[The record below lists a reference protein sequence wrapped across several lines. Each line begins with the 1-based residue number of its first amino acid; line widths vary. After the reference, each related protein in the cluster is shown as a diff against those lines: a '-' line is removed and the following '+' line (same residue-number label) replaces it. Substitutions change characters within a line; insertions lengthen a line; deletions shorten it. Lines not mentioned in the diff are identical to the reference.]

1 MALDTALMQR
11 LGLERPIIQ
20 APMAGGG
27 DTPELVTAVCEA
39 GGLGSIGCAYST
51 PEQIEAAASAVRA
64 RTNRPFGLNL
74 FAPLERPPL
83 PDQAESAVA
92 PVAAYHRALG
102 LPPPDL
108 PDSSPYV
115 FEDQLAAALDG
126 GASVIS
132 FAFGIPPEAAIEAV
146 KARGMLL
153 MGRATTVEEALALE
167 DAGFDAVVLQGIE
180 AGGHRGGFMTDL
192 ENGLIGL
199 IALVPQV
206 ADATRLPVVAS
217 GGIMDGRGVAAALLL
232 GAQAV
237 QMGTA
242 FLTCAESGIPKA
254 YRDAILDARENETRL
269 TRVFSGRPARGI
281 VNRFM
286 SEMAQ
291 AAEGC
296 AEAILPFP
304 LQNELTRPL
313 RKEAARQG
321 RAEYLSLWAGQGVRL
336 SRRQGAAELMASL
349 HAETQ
354 AAIDRLSDGGKN
366 G

>member
-1 MALDTALMQR
+1 MALETPLMRR

-27 DTPELVTAVCEA
+27 DTPALATAVCEA

-83 PDQAESAVA
+83 PDHAELAVA
-92 PVAAYHRALG
+92 CVADYNRSLG
-102 LPPPDL
+102 LPPPQL
-108 PDSSPYV
+108 PDGPAYV

-132 FAFGIPPEAAIEAV
+132 FAFGIPPKETIDAV
-146 KARGMLL
+146 KQRDLFL
-153 MGRATTVEEALALE
+153 MGTATNVEEALALE
-167 DAGFDAVVLQGIE
+167 YAGFDAIVLQGIE
-180 AGGHRGGFMTDL
+180 AGGHRGGFMQDF
-192 ENGLIGL
+192 EDGMIGL
-199 IALVPQV
+199 MALVPQV
-206 ADATRLPVVAS
+206 ADATALPLVAS

-232 GAQAV
+232 GAEAV

-242 FLTCAESGIPKA
+242 FLTCAEAGIPKA

-286 SEMAQ
+286 TEMAQ
-291 AAEGC
+291 EAESS

-304 LQNELTRPL
+304 LQNDLTRPL

-321 RAEYLSLWAGQGVRL
+321 RAEFLSLWAGQGVRL
-336 SRRQGAAELMASL
+336 ARRQGAAEFMASL
-349 HAETQ
+349 QAETQ
-354 AAIDRLSDGGKN
+354 SAIDRLSDGSHDA
-366 G
+366 